1 MDVYGEYNYTT
12 EYSLYNYNVKPMN
25 TIDYSYQYHYNHIG
39 IGFINQHHNP
49 NIWQFKRCG
58 YSPKKGE

>member
-1 MDVYGEYNYTT
+1 MDVYGEYSYTT

-39 IGFINQHHNP
+39 GIGFINQHHNP

-58 YSPKKGE
+58 YSPKKG